1 MAAPSLLTR
10 VSSLSIMNDML
21 RPMVEAPFAKGDV
34 P

>member
-1 MAAPSLLTR
+1 MAAPSLLTQ

-21 RPMVEAPFAKGDV
+21 RHLVEAPFAKGDA